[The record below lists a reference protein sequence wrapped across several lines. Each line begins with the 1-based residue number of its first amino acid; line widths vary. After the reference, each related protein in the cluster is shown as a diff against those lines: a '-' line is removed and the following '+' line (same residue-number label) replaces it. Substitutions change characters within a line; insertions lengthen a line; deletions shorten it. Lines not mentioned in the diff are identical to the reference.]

1 VIDVDAFGR
10 DGYLRIDGTAVR
22 DAARAAQ
29 TLLWERIG
37 LSADRPEQ
45 WTQPVVWTSDL
56 SGTGPFRE
64 LAGHPELSSA
74 LDAVLGA
81 GRWLPRAALGN
92 VVIRFPLPSD
102 VDDRGWHID
111 LNTPLPDGSWAVS
124 AQPHTVLLL
133 TLLSEVG
140 PDDAPTRIRVG
151 SHRDVARVL
160 GDEPLDAVTAGRRV
174 AAASADRPLA
184 RATGRPGDMY
194 LLHPFTVHAA
204 DRHRGHTPRFMA
216 QGPIMLARPLTSP

>member
-1 VIDVDAFGR
+1 MIDVDAFGR

-22 DAARAAQ
+22 EAARAAQ
-29 TLLWERIG
+29 TLLWQRLG
-37 LSADRPEQ
+37 LAADRPER
-45 WTQPVVWTSDL
+45 WTDSVVWTSDL
-56 SGTGPFRE
+56 SGAGPFHE
-64 LAGHPELSSA
+64 LTRPPGLSAA

-81 GRWLPRAALGN
+81 GRWVPRGSLGN
-92 VVIRFPLPSD
+92 IVIRFPLPSD
-102 VDDRGWHID
+102 VDDRGWHLD

-124 AQPHTVLLL
+124 RQPHTVLVL

-151 SHRDVARVL
+151 SHRDVPAVL
-160 GDEPLDAVTAGRRV
+160 GDDPLDAVTAGRR
-174 AAASADRPLA
+174 ADAASAGRPIA
-184 RATGRPGDMY
+184 HATGQPGDMY

-216 QGPIMLARPLTSP
+216 QGPIMLTRPLTSP